1 MRRAV
6 ERMGTDDIA
15 QLIERYD
22 GPAFGFA
29 SRNFYPTFLA
39 ALDLS
44 AKPEAHFGPISKA
57 PPARMQEVTLPAY
70 LPLEVVERELGV
82 DRAELRALNPALR
95 RSVWDDVRLLPKG
108 YDLRLPHDL
117 PGADA
122 RVTELARRAGQA
134 APLTERRYRVR
145 RGDTLSGIAARH
157 GLSTR
162 QLAAHNG
169 LSPTAQ
175 VRVAQVLK
183 LPAQSTVSR

>member
-1 MRRAV
+1 
-6 ERMGTDDIA
+6 
-15 QLIERYD
+15 
-22 GPAFGFA
+22 
-29 SRNFYPTFLA
+29 
-39 ALDLS
+39 
-44 AKPEAHFGPISKA
+44 
-57 PPARMQEVTLPAY
+57 
-70 LPLEVVERELGV
+70 
-82 DRAELRALNPALR
+82 
-95 RSVWDDVRLLPKG
+95 VWDDVRLLPKG